1 MKFEL
6 LPVRKKCFCAY
17 CKTPRKVYRNKN
29 LSLFTI
35 LGLIGLSVV
44 LTKTIWHNIDTR
56 GLFILAFILIT
67 GEVCAQIKWRGSM
80 ICNNCGFDA
89 VLYVRNPE
97 AAGLKIKEFMEY
109 RSTRPE
115 YLLRP
120 SIPLPKRK
128 VHSKNTEGLSLRG

>member
-1 MKFEL
+1 M
-6 LPVRKKCFCAY
+6 
-17 CKTPRKVYRNKN
+17 YRNKN